1 VSPAKPI
8 LIEKSHHQ
16 YDDVGARSGGKVE
29 QVNQARLAH
38 IGGNKLGSEF
48 DGINKKSQITRG
60 GRTKTNLLGEDVS
73 TAHHVQSRRII
84 PVETDNAPSEGK
96 DLRIEGWKFKG
107 HGGDGGWW
115 ME

>member
-1 VSPAKPI
+1 MSPAKPI

-38 IGGNKLGSEF
+38 IGGNKLGSEL